1 MMTDTSKTDWKAFFI
16 TQAEIVRLDIV
27 EADARGATKSE
38 MKMLKKRFN
47 DAVKAAGMNRVI
59 MNEG

>member
-1 MMTDTSKTDWKAFFI
+1 MTDTAKTDWKAFFI

-27 EADARGATKSE
+27 EADARGATMSE